1 MEKRLVIKCVHA
13 QRKHRLVFAC
23 EVTGNYVLEV
33 CEKCRLE
40 ESDDFLVKADMLQ

>member
-23 EVTGNYVLEV
+23 EVTGNYILEL
-33 CEKCRLE
+33 CEKCRAK
-40 ESDDFLVKADMLQ
+40 ESDEFLIKEAML